1 MLTIKVSYFLFYT
14 YVKSSRSTMTWKE
27 NLPHMNKFFSF
38 SFFQLLQL
46 LECLSGY
53 MCGDNLTM
61 KFPPDFHNYTGLN
74 VLVNSFPWF
83 TIATPNELILGCK
96 LHWSAKRKKT
106 TCEKWFLGDVLQNSF
121 SRNFS
126 KFTEKHLCV
135 SLFLTLLKVFMP
147 SGLQLFKRKTSSLG
161 FQSKPFVDP
170 LENRCSW
177 IIYKIH
183 RNAPEFEFLFK

>member
-1 MLTIKVSYFLFYT
+1 MWKVRGLPWHERRIYHTLT
-14 YVKSSRSTMTWKE
+14 
-27 NLPHMNKFFSF
+27 NFSAF
-38 SFFQLLQL
+38 PFFQLLQL

-106 TCEKWFLGDVLQNSF
+106 TSCEKSLLGGVLQNSF
-121 SRNFS
+121 PKNFS
-126 KFTEKHLCV
+126 KSTEKYLCD
-135 SLFLTLLKVFMP
+135 SLFLTLLKVLTP
-147 SGLQLFKRKTSSLG
+147 SGLQLF
-161 FQSKPFVDP
+161 
-170 LENRCSW
+170 
-177 IIYKIH
+177 
-183 RNAPEFEFLFK
+183 